1 MEEDV
6 DFECCDNCKH
16 WTCICDEG
24 MCDVH
29 KCKSVWDH
37 RCNKYESKKEVR

>member
-1 MEEDV
+1 MDEV

-16 WTCICDEG
+16 WEEICDEG
-24 MCDVH
+24 NCAVW

-37 RCNKYESKKEVR
+37 RCKHYEERQ